1 MSDIDT
7 SLYDR
12 QIRTYGVDALKKITS
27 SSVTIVGL
35 ENGLSIEIAKNL
47 ALGGVKTINLFDN
60 NVVTKSNVETGF
72 YYSESDV
79 GMVRSQVL
87 IPKIQELNPYV
98 TVKQLDSEDE
108 ISQDSILIVVNKST
122 SEVERL
128 ENKFN
133 SRTVAVFSKGV
144 AGMVFVNA
152 GTNHVVTDIMGENI
166 EPVQIGSIDNT
177 GKVHC
182 APHHSH
188 DFQTGDFVKFENVE
202 GTNVEKLKETE
213 FKIKVIS
220 PTCFS
225 LVSDFEFSD
234 VQLTNGT
241 AILIKKP
248 VEISHQPFSA
258 QVVNP
263 SFNLSFDDSEKI
275 FKTLT
280 GWFNNEASLQT
291 TNPWDDRYNDKL
303 LELFGE
309 NTNLARTFS
318 CDFLPVYSLVGSVAA
333 SETIKLITNKYMPV
347 NQFWCWYEPNMI
359 VTEKPDNLNLDTSI
373 GRLYGSTFESQ
384 MANSSWFVVGSGA
397 IGCELLKNLAYMG
410 VATENGR
417 LYLTDPDNI
426 EKSNLNRQFL
436 FRPHHI
442 GNPKSKM
449 AADVITKMRKLNI
462 TAFTEKVCKENQSFT
477 DSVMKNVTGVFNAL
491 DNVHARRYMDEQ
503 CFYKQRPLFES
514 GTTGTKG
521 NTQPVI
527 PFLTETYSNSADPPQ
542 EKSFPIC
549 TIKNFPNEIQHT
561 IHWAMDYF
569 EIFNRVPNN
578 IMKWVKDGTV
588 FDKGI
593 SNENTQGKE
602 DVYNYLIQMNLK
614 TFDNCVQRAV
624 DMFYTNYKNNI
635 VQLLTTYPADSKTDE
650 GNLFWSNGKRMPKP
664 FDKYEADNSHHLD
677 YVEAVAHLL
686 ARVFSINDDYD
697 REYVKNVSS
706 SYKYSDNFRPDD
718 KMKIASKDS
727 ELKQETTEKQDVV
740 LPSNS
745 EYRNLN
751 LVSQDFEKD
760 DPTNWHVSFVT
771 AASNLRALNY
781 NIPTATYQETK
792 GIAGRIIPAIAT
804 TTSVVSGLIV
814 IEMFKYMLGQS
825 KLIENKIEKYRST
838 YVNLADTTL
847 VYADPMPA
855 GVTEVAGI
863 KFNNWT
869 RFEYYENSTLQ
880 KFKEYFERVF
890 KTTISMIVYDNQ
902 ILYAD
907 FMGDEDNNV
916 NMTLES
922 IVKSKNTDAD
932 LSNSVVFTIASLDD
946 DVNLPEIH
954 FIMNGRQN
962 QVASI

>member
-35 ENGLSIEIAKNL
+35 DNGLAIEIAKNL
-47 ALGGVKTINLFDN
+47 ALGGVKNINLFDN

-72 YYSESDV
+72 YYSDNDV
-79 GMVRSQVL
+79 GKVRSKVL
-87 IPKIQELNPYV
+87 IEKIQELNPYV
-98 TVKQLDSEDE
+98 VVNQITSEDN
-108 ISQDSILIVVNKST
+108 ISNDSILIVVNKST
-122 SEVERL
+122 DEVERL
-128 ENKFN
+128 ETKFS

-152 GTNHVVTDIMGENI
+152 GTSHIVTDIMGENV
-166 EPVQIGSIDNT
+166 EPVQIGSIDKT
-177 GKVHC
+177 GKVQC

-188 DFQTGDFVKFENVE
+188 DFQSGDYVRFENME
-202 GTNVEKLKETE
+202 GTNVEKLKDVE

-225 LVSDFEFSD
+225 LVGDFDFSD
-234 VQLTNGT
+234 VHLTNGT
-241 AILIKKP
+241 TILIKKP
-248 VEISHQPFSA
+248 VEISHQPFSK

-263 SFNLSFDDSEKI
+263 SFNLSFDNSEKI

-280 GWFNNEASLQT
+280 KWFNNEESLKT
-291 TNPWDDRYNDKL
+291 NNPWDDKYNDKL
-303 LELFGE
+303 LEYFGE
-309 NTNLARTFS
+309 DTNLARTFS
-318 CDFLPVYSLVGSVAA
+318 SDFLPVYSLVGSIAA
-333 SETIKLITNKYMPV
+333 SETIKMITNKYMPV

-359 VTEKPDNLNLDTSI
+359 ITEKPSNINVDTSI
-373 GRLYGSTFESQ
+373 GRLYGSDFENK

-436 FRPHHI
+436 FRSHHI

-449 AADVITKMRKLNI
+449 AADVITKMKKLNI
-462 TAFTEKVCKENQSFT
+462 TAFTEKVCKENQNFT

-491 DNVHARRYMDEQ
+491 DNIHARRYMDEQ

-578 IMKWVKDGTV
+578 IMKWVKDGSV
-588 FDKGI
+588 FDNGM
-593 SNENTQGKE
+593 SNENTQGKD
-602 DVYNYLIQMNLK
+602 DVYNYLIKMNLK
-614 TFDNCVQRAV
+614 SFDDCVKNAV

-635 VQLLTTYPADSKTDE
+635 VQLLTTYPADYRTDE
-650 GNLFWSNGKRMPKP
+650 GNLFWSNGKRMPKA
-664 FDKYEADNSHHLD
+664 FDKYEADNTFHLD
-677 YVEAVAHLL
+677 YVEAVSHLL
-686 ARVFSINDDYD
+686 ARVFSINDDYNRD
-697 REYVKNVSS
+697 YVKFVSS
-706 SYKYSDNFRPDD
+706 KYEHQDSFTPDD
-718 KMKIASKDS
+718 KLKIASKDS
-727 ELKQETTEKQDVV
+727 ELKQETHVVKDIV
-740 LPSNS
+740 LPNNT
-745 EYRNLN
+745 EYKNRR
-751 LVSQDFEKD
+751 LVPQDFEKD

-781 NIPTATYQETK
+781 NIPTASYQETK

-814 IEMFKYMLGQS
+814 LEMFKYMLSQS
-825 KLIENKIEKYRST
+825 ELIENKIEKYRST

-847 VYADPMPA
+847 VYADPMA
-855 GVTEVAGI
+855 TGFNEVAGI

-880 KFKEYFERVF
+880 KFKEYFEKVF
-890 KTTISMIVYDNQ
+890 KTTISMIVHDNK

-907 FMGDEDNNV
+907 FMGFGDDRV
-916 NMTLES
+916 DMTLEQ
-922 IVKSKNTDAD
+922 IIKSKNPEVD
-932 LSNSVVFTIASLDD
+932 LTNSVVFTIASTDD

-954 FIMNGRQN
+954 FIMNGRLN